1 MRATPEDHLLSKQR
15 RKRPPTGGLVLAGAV
30 IVVLLAWWLW
40 PGEETE
46 PPTRDGQAQTPVAQ
60 TPSEPPPP
68 APDIP
73 RRPEPKPEPEPDTGS
88 APESAGPIAPEPAPL
103 PTPEESDELLLEALA
118 EAGVDQPAQV
128 LAGERPLPD
137 SAALV
142 DALGRGRV
150 LRPLLA
156 VQVRG
161 EFPVARR
168 DDQLFMAEAGYRR
181 YDAIARTLAAVDAE
195 AAAEH
200 FHTLRPLFERAY
212 ERLGLN
218 PEDFDNAVVRALDQV
233 LATPVIEE
241 PIRLQPS
248 ESVVYTY
255 ADPRLEGLTG
265 LQKQLLRMGPE
276 NLRRIQAQAR
286 DLRQRLL
293 PE

>member
-15 RKRPPTGGLVLAGAV
+15 SKRPPTGGLILAGAV

-40 PGEETE
+40 PAEETE
-46 PPTRDGQAQTPVAQ
+46 PPAPDGGPQTPVAQ
-60 TPSEPPPP
+60 QPPETPPP

-73 RRPEPKPEPEPDTGS
+73 RRPEPQPEPDTE
-88 APESAGPIAPEPAPL
+88 PEPAEPVVSEPAPL

-118 EAGVDQPAQV
+118 DAGVEQPAQI
-128 LAGERPLPD
+128 LAGQRPLPD

-150 LRPLLA
+150 LRPLLD
-156 VQVRG
+156 VPVRG

-168 DDQLFMAEAGYRR
+168 DGQLFMAEAGYRR
-181 YDAIARTLAAVDAE
+181 YDAVAQSLAAIDTA

-200 FHTLRPLFERAY
+200 FHKLRPLFERAY

-233 LATPVIEE
+233 LATPVIEQ
-241 PIRLQPS
+241 PIRLEAS
-248 ESVVYTY
+248 DSVVYTY

-265 LQKQLLRMGPE
+265 LQKQLLRMGPD

-286 DLRQRLL
+286 DLRQKLL
-293 PE
+293 PR